1 MTFENT
7 KAFAQELDAKDNL
20 HKYRAEF
27 HFPKVNNKVIYF
39 TGNSLGLQP
48 KRTKAY
54 IDEVMDDWANLAVE
68 GHFTL
73 INLGGTIMSA
83 L

>member
-27 HFPKVNNKVIYF
+27 HFPKVNNKPGYLFYWKLFRIAAKTYQ
-39 TGNSLGLQP
+39 S
-48 KRTKAY
+48 Y
-54 IDEVMDDWANLAVE
+54 IDEVMDD
-68 GHFTL
+68 
-73 INLGGTIMSA
+73 
-83 L
+83 